1 MRIILQRTNECPSA
15 SPPTQKTTEA
25 NLALVS
31 ALTTSACP
39 GFCLSP
45 DTSTA
50 SIHPPVSVWSQSQ
63 VLALTAI
70 VLLCLPAHT
79 PANSMSTR
87 MAMEVLHT
95 SHSFTQ
101 FFCFLLRSGRPQFH
115 PSPRLVSPTQPFVL
129 FLNVFCSQ
137 RLKRCLRPTW
147 LEPSC

>member
-1 MRIILQRTNECPSA
+1 MRIILQQTNECPSA

-101 FFCFLLRSGRPQFH
+101 FFCFFVALRSATIP
-115 PSPRLVSPTQPFVL
+115 PESSTRLSDTA
-129 FLNVFCSQ
+129 VFCFVFECFLLS
-137 RLKRCLRPTW
+137 T
-147 LEPSC
+147 LEAVPQAHLA